1 MELPTTDHQL
11 VYTCRDEYE
20 RLSKAGSSDAPEACL
35 RQGWLGSSPACHLT
49 TQLVF
54 LCVQAKLLRNVHTQA
69 TVLSVCKQGRP
80 VVSGQP

>member
-35 RQGWLGSSPACHLT
+35 RQGGRGCSSACHLVT
-49 TQLVF
+49 PLVF
-54 LCVQAKLLRNVHTQA
+54 LSLQAKLHCILHTQA
-69 TVLSVCKQGRP
+69 TVLSVCKQGGP
-80 VVSGQP
+80 VVPGQL